1 MTSVYNL
8 YNTHYSCMIGY
19 DTIHIM
25 VPFFIDRFLYYGC
38 IWYTFNFYYTLIYD
52 YIFWWMCI
60 ISLYILVPLYKIQHI
75 QITRILLLAIAQGDG
90 EDQRDD
96 CRAAG
101 SGPPSDP
108 SEFVKAIWF
117 RAASR
122 WKVDLC
128 QALYLSIICILTI
141 MNCNRM

>member
-60 ISLYILVPLYKIQHI
+60 ISLYMLVPLYIYNASHPNHQNYASSHRPRRWRRPKGRLQSSW
-75 QITRILLLAIAQGDG
+75 L
-90 EDQRDD
+90 
-96 CRAAG
+96 RATIG
-101 SGPPSDP
+101 SIGIRESHRN
-108 SEFVKAIWF
+108 SNSVQVKG
-117 RAASR
+117 RSMS
-122 WKVDLC
+122 
-128 QALYLSIICILTI
+128 SIVSINHMYFDNNEL
-141 MNCNRM
+141 